1 MIYEHNKYEANS
13 SNINTAFSC
22 YSGWLNAPGSGG
34 IHPSLYGWFM
44 AEIAMLLSQTLWW
57 ETNDSPTC
65 WVQLSHS
72 HSKSQ
77 TYLVPISAHLVP
89 FGHTQTAPLFMSSP
103 WKVIWNPG
111 LGAY

>member
-44 AEIAMLLSQTLWW
+44 AEIAMLLSKPYGERPMIAQHVGF
-57 ETNDSPTC
+57 N
-65 WVQLSHS
+65 
-72 HSKSQ
+72 
-77 TYLVPISAHLVP
+77 
-89 FGHTQTAPLFMSSP
+89 
-103 WKVIWNPG
+103 
-111 LGAY
+111 